1 MDLSLSFMGG
11 LIASLTPCS
20 LAGFPLI
27 IGYIGAQKND
37 DIKRSL
43 LLTIFFVLGMSLT
56 FAVLG
61 LTAVLLGTIFGSSIG
76 PVWRYIL
83 ATFIILMGLNLLELL
98 PIPHVQLNM
107 KMPKAT
113 GLSGALLV
121 GMIYGIMAS
130 PCSTP
135 ILASILGYASLQGN
149 LLKGAAMLL
158 VYGLGH
164 GILLLLLGISTGFV
178 KTLQVLRRYST
189 YLQKISGFLLIG
201 AGIYMFWTI

>member
-11 LIASLTPCS
+11 LMASLTPCS

-83 ATFIILMGLNLLELL
+83 AIFIILMGLNLLELL

-107 KMPKAT
+107 KMPKVA

-135 ILASILGYASLQGN
+135 ILATILGYASLQGN

-164 GILLLLLGISTGFV
+164 GILLLLLGISTGFA

>member
-11 LIASLTPCS
+11 LMASLTPCS

-37 DIKRSL
+37 NLKQSL
-43 LLTIFFVLGMSLT
+43 LLTVFFVLGMSLT

-76 PVWRYIL
+76 SFWRYIL
-83 ATFIILMGLNLLELL
+83 ALFIILMGLNLLDLL
-98 PIPHVQLNM
+98 PIPHFQLKI

-149 LLKGAAMLL
+149 LSKGAVMLL

-164 GILLLLLGISTGFV
+164 GTLLLLLGISTGFA
-178 KTLQVLRRYST
+178 KTLQALRCYSI
-189 YLQKISGFLLIG
+189 YLQKISGLLLIG
-201 AGIYMFWTI
+201 AGLYMFWTI